1 MSFMFFKE
9 WVRPFSSYL
18 DYHII
23 EQPPRRYHLEKIKKK
38 RVRSFS
44 LIISLGGEKTPNPNE
59 DAKALIPMGM
69 SPSKLGL
76 SCGLLIVKYEVAEQN
91 L

>member
-1 MSFMFFKE
+1 MSTAFLILPWLSHNRATPKKI
-9 WVRPFSSYL
+9 SSW
-18 DYHII
+18 
-23 EQPPRRYHLEKIKKK
+23 QIKKK

-44 LIISLGGEKTPNPNE
+44 LITSLGGEKTPNPNE

-76 SCGLLIVKYEVAEQN
+76 SCGLLIVNYEVA
-91 L
+91 